1 MITTPYEKIQNDLR
15 SIPKEQLMSMGNNP
29 SPQYPTYMIA
39 TEMQRRVQEEKAM
52 AAQQTRDQAGQPTV
66 VEGVMDE
73 FANTDG
79 LSQAQP
85 MMEMNQQ
92 MPQEGIQMMATGGRV
107 GYQEG
112 KRLRYTPN
120 LDDLTEQERIKMAL
134 RNKALFGDPTD
145 SLFSNQYQMNI
156 PTGDGLQMAQMPDDY
171 YDQAN
176 LYESPMERSARQHKE
191 RDLEKI
197 EFEES
202 GEIPSWIVEA
212 LDAPDFDPD
221 NMTPTQV
228 AAYEWL
234 ARNDTGE
241 IDAEGLADFS
251 AMNAPFN
258 LAEIVGKGF
267 DEADMPIAGAVLG
280 LGSYGRYLNPKNWIK
295 GGLQKL
301 GKWAKR
307 RRLVNPKRGPGKV
320 KTTYKTKRTFKP
332 NKNGPD
338 KRWNNKKQEYER
350 GTWKESKI
358 PSSTGTET
366 GKGRPIQKGAYEAG
380 KEFAGKIGKY
390 ATGITTAG
398 GIGYGGYQAWDN
410 ILSPEARQ
418 ADEDAINAE
427 ELAVRESQ
435 EREANEKE
443 ARQATI
449 DARKQ
454 LNADALIAEQ
464 DRENQMSLQALATQK
479 TESAKRD
486 KQMQGLDMARFG
498 LSIAGARNIS
508 ELSEGLGGIV
518 TDMQTR
524 RREDQEYER
533 GDELI
538 QAQIG
543 QLKALA
549 ESYAIKGQFAK
560 VRELNDFV
568 NNSNMYLAQM
578 TMLPPDHPN
587 KIALGELINAALT
600 QASEE
605 LGLGVPSGPPDN
617 TTDNQNTIDNSPYVN

>member
-15 SIPKEQLMSMGNNP
+15 SIPKEQLMSMGNSP
-29 SPQYPTYMIA
+29 SPQYPVYMIA

-73 FANTDG
+73 FANTGG

-85 MMEMNQQ
+85 MMAMNQQ

-107 GYQEG
+107 GYQKGKIFNYSTNDRLANILERDEFANLNLPEG
-112 KRLRYTPN
+112 GFETEEELEAYLAGVP
-120 LDDLTEQERIKMAL
+120 LDESPIERIV
-134 RNKALFGDPTD
+134 
-145 SLFSNQYQMNI
+145 
-156 PTGDGLQMAQMPDDY
+156 
-171 YDQAN
+171 
-176 LYESPMERSARQHKE
+176 RQINE
-191 RDLEKI
+191 QREV
-197 EFEES
+197 EE
-202 GEIPSWIVEA
+202 
-212 LDAPDFDPD
+212 
-221 NMTPTQV
+221 N
-228 AAYEWL
+228 
-234 ARNDTGE
+234 
-241 IDAEGLADFS
+241 AEGLADFS
-251 AMNAPFN
+251 AMDAPFN
-258 LAEIVGKGF
+258 LAEIAGERF
-267 DEADMPIAGAVLG
+267 DEAGMPIAGAALG
-280 LGSYGRYLNPKNWIK
+280 IGSYGRYLNPKNWIK
-295 GGLQKL
+295 GGLQGL
-301 GKWAKR
+301 GKIAKR
-307 RRLVNPKRGPGKV
+307 RGWKSGQPKRGPGAV

-338 KRWNNKKQEYER
+338 KRWNNKKQEWER
-350 GTWKESKI
+350 GTWESKKI

-366 GKGRPIQKGAYEAG
+366 GPGRPIPRKDYDAG
-380 KEFAGKIGKY
+380 VDAFKKFGKY
-390 ATGITTAG
+390 ITGIGTAG

-418 ADEDAINAE
+418 ADQDAINAE
-427 ELAVRESQ
+427 ELAVRESE
-435 EREANEKE
+435 EREANERAAMQARNE
-443 ARQATI
+443 A
-449 DARKQ
+449 
-454 LNADALIAEQ
+454 NADALIEQ
-464 DRENQMSLQALATQK
+464 ENKDNERSLQALATQK
-479 TESAKRD
+479 AESAKRD

-578 TMLPPDHPN
+578 TMLAPDHPN
-587 KIALGELINAALT
+587 KIALGELINAALV

-605 LGLGVPSGPPDN
+605 LDLGVTSGPPDN
-617 TTDNQNTIDNSPYVN
+617 TTANQNTIGNSPYVN